1 MPHCTTNFAWYLG
14 KFIIGFTGM
23 LILYMSFLKNKE
35 STYPCKPEMRELLTG
50 KKSEKRPG
58 RCECEE
64 AMQAKKHGCT
74 CKERIGKCIWK
85 ERSCP
90 MKIASKRLVKNNN
103 AVNTRARKSFC
114 CKKQGK
120 FPDLINDKI
129 YSCKCRWYN
138 LINGTCIKRKSNKIK
153 KQTCLRVSE
162 DVVTDLWNMQKVCDI
177 IKSQNNRKESVNN
190 EKLIQEET
198 TSSSYIDAKNCFVQD
213 AYTQFVCGNEEKES
227 CLKRNECRN
236 KEIDD
241 DTDKETKKY
250 EETTLNC
257 NCEHTTNID
266 VETLTCLKEENK
278 SNTAATYNVTNNNN
292 NNDDDDDLPYV
303 PELELGEEDDCH
315 PTACNCEYTFSEE
328 HFGGHSIE
336 KNEIEISR
344 NYDSIRNKFKQNPIL
359 NIRNKNYLNVRMN
372 NPSYRESNK
381 YVYNEL
387 RTSTSTESLIYPES
401 KMKVTRSNDRGYL
414 MLIKHSKRINRDS
427 RRRNDYSVPSFFRKI
442 NIKEDYSD
450 RYLCRCQHFNE
461 GTERKLIIE
470 DKFED
475 TETNRSR
482 SSFSSTT
489 SLSSYDQDK
498 SSRSY
503 FDDNNYK
510 CRNLSTFR
518 SSTSS
523 CTCNLSSEME
533 YQRSVRFNPLSST
546 ITYTNNYNNNNNN
559 SYNKYILSKDIIY
572 HAKKITKS

>member
-1 MPHCTTNFAWYLG
+1 MAAHVRNGWH
-14 KFIIGFTGM
+14 
-23 LILYMSFLKNKE
+23 KN
-35 STYPCKPEMRELLTG
+35 R
-50 KKSEKRPG
+50 
-58 RCECEE
+58 
-64 AMQAKKHGCT
+64 
-74 CKERIGKCIWK
+74 GKCIWK

-90 MKIASKRLVKNNN
+90 MMMKIASKRHVKNNN
-103 AVNTRARKSFC
+103 AVNTRTRKSFC

-153 KQTCLRVSE
+153 RQTCLRVSE
-162 DVVTDLWNMQKVCDI
+162 DVVADLWDMQKVCDI
-177 IKSQNNRKESVNN
+177 LKPQGNRKESFNN
-190 EKLIQEET
+190 KKLIQEET
-198 TSSSYIDAKNCFVQD
+198 TSSSYVDAKNCFVQD
-213 AYTQFVCGNEEKES
+213 ACTQFVCGNEEKES
-227 CLKRNECRN
+227 CLKRNERRN
-236 KEIDD
+236 EGIND
-241 DTDKETKKY
+241 DTDKETKKF
-250 EETTLNC
+250 EGTTLNC
-257 NCEHTTNID
+257 NCEND
-266 VETLTCLKEENK
+266 VETLKCLKEENK

-292 NNDDDDDLPYV
+292 NNDDDDDDLPYV
-303 PELELGEEDDCH
+303 PELELGEEDDCN
-315 PTACNCEYTFSEE
+315 PAECNCEYTFSEK
-328 HFGGHSIE
+328 HFEGQGIE
-336 KNEIEISR
+336 KNQIEISR
-344 NYDSIRNKFKQNPIL
+344 NYDSIRNKLKRNPIL
-359 NIRNKNYLNVRMN
+359 NTRNENHLNVRMNN

-414 MLIKHSKRINRDS
+414 MFIKHSKRINRDP
-427 RRRNDYSVPSFFRKI
+427 RRRNDYPVPSFFRKI

-450 RYLCRCQHFNE
+450 RDYSDRYICRCKHLNE
-461 GTERKLIIE
+461 GTERKLIIEDKYEDKYE

-482 SSFSSTT
+482 SSFFSTT

-503 FDDNNYK
+503 FHDNNYK
-510 CRNLSTFR
+510 CRNLSSFR

-533 YQRSVRFNPLSST
+533 YQRSARFNPLSST
-546 ITYTNNYNNNNNN
+546 ITYKKNNNTNNNNN
-559 SYNKYILSKDIIY
+559 SCNKYILSKDIIY